1 MPVEPFEI
9 LGWARW
15 LCLIGCFTG
24 AAWLDHNFRR
34 IPNSYWLA
42 WAKPAI
48 FLWALE
54 LLVVE
59 ADWTVWGAAA
69 AAVALA
75 STAVI
80 GRPTL
85 ADFLAGKPVDVAV
98 IIWYIFG
105 AAGVIGGAMIHGS
118 TNTPMDIIVG
128 TADPMAKLWWASVSV
143 LVQVWL
149 FDVMWRLRLLHGGAD
164 AKALMLVAIL
174 IPTWATIAPIIQG
187 ESWSL
192 LGAHMPPAFALLIW
206 GSLAFLAIPII
217 FTIWNAVKGNI
228 TSTADMRL
236 AWHSTRMPLDKV
248 AGAHVWLLDEVI
260 EKADGTTGIHTRIR
274 APARTPSDEK
284 LQAQISAL
292 KELGEEVGW
301 VTYKWPLL
309 AILLPAILP
318 MIIWGDPFALLLAP
332 LLG

>member
-1 MPVEPFEI
+1 MQVEPFEI

-48 FLWALE
+48 FLWILE

-59 ADWTVWGAAA
+59 ADWTVWGSAA

-85 ADFLAGKPVDVAV
+85 ADFRSGNPVDVAV
-98 IIWYIFG
+98 IIWYVFG

-149 FDVMWRLRLLHGGAD
+149 FDVMWRMRLLHGGAD
-164 AKALMLVAIL
+164 AKALMLVAKTNGL
-174 IPTWATIAPIIQG
+174 DDDDVGVVERQYYFLY
-187 ESWSL
+187 SL
-192 LGAHMPPAFALLIW
+192 LHFSLLIH
-206 GSLAFLAIPII
+206 FLHR
-217 FTIWNAVKGNI
+217 F
-228 TSTADMRL
+228 
-236 AWHSTRMPLDKV
+236 
-248 AGAHVWLLDEVI
+248 
-260 EKADGTTGIHTRIR
+260 
-274 APARTPSDEK
+274 
-284 LQAQISAL
+284 
-292 KELGEEVGW
+292 
-301 VTYKWPLL
+301 
-309 AILLPAILP
+309 
-318 MIIWGDPFALLLAP
+318 
-332 LLG
+332 